1 MTAVRC
7 IVFDFDGVLVDS
19 NRIKRDAYRQV
30 LQHRGASSELLEAC
44 LASHPEADRT
54 EIITA
59 LLHQLSQ
66 SGAAPDDAEVARYVG
81 DYGAVCLAEVSVCP
95 EVTGASATLEALGAD
110 YPLYINS
117 ATPEEPLKQIVAVR
131 GWSRRFRGVMGRPY
145 SKSENFARILTAE
158 QIPAEAMLFVGDRQP
173 DRAAAQACGCVFVG
187 VRSDESDFSEPGPL
201 LIDTLEGLPSLVRG
215 LGKD

>member
-30 LQHRGASSELLEAC
+30 LQHRGVSVEMLETC

-66 SGAAPDDAEVARYVG
+66 ASGAAPESTEVARYVA
-81 DYGAVCLAEVSVCP
+81 DYAAVCLTGVSCCP
-95 EVTGASATLEALGAD
+95 EVAGASATLQSLYAD

-117 ATPEEPLKQIVAVR
+117 ATPEEPLQQIVAVR
-131 GWSRRFRGVMGRPY
+131 GWSRTSAASWDGR
-145 SKSENFARILTAE
+145 
-158 QIPAEAMLFVGDRQP
+158 
-173 DRAAAQACGCVFVG
+173 
-187 VRSDESDFSEPGPL
+187 
-201 LIDTLEGLPSLVRG
+201 
-215 LGKD
+215 

>member
-30 LQHRGASSELLEAC
+30 LQHRGVSVELLEAC

-59 LLHQLSQ
+59 LLHRLSK
-66 SGAAPDDAEVARYVG
+66 SGAPDATEVARYVA
-81 DYGAVCLAEVSVCP
+81 DYAAVCLAGVSSCP
-95 EVTGASATLEALGAD
+95 EVAGASAALESLCVD

-131 GWSRRFRGVMGRPY
+131 GWSRHFRGVMGRPY
-145 SKSENFARILTAE
+145 SKSENFTRILTAE
-158 QIPAEAMLFVGDRQP
+158 QIPADAMLFVGDRQP
-173 DRAAAQACGCVFVG
+173 DMAAALACGCVFVG
-187 VRSDESDFSEPGPL
+187 VQSDESDFYEPGPL

-215 LGKD
+215 LRKE